1 MSGVLFLVVFGIL
14 ALLTLISLLNSVTFV
29 IMIIIDIVFLLS
41 SIRIFYEYQRGILF
55 TLGKYTKNLQPGLNF
70 IVPIIQWTN
79 TVDLRLYVANVPPQS
94 PITKDNVSVTVDA
107 VIYYQIMK
115 DQPEKSVIKIEQFHY
130 AINQLAQT
138 TLRNVIGEMTL
149 NEVLSNRDE
158 ISSKIRKIVDEASD
172 PWGIKVVAVELK
184 RIELPEQ
191 MKIVMA
197 KAAAAERIKR
207 AVIIK
212 TKGEVEAS
220 KIVKEA
226 AKIISSVEGGLNLR
240 TLQSLGG
247 IASDQSNEVIF
258 FVPLDTLQPLYG
270 YEKKVK
276 K

>member
-1 MSGVLFLVVFGIL
+1 MSGVLFLVIFLVLAVITAISIL
-14 ALLTLISLLNSVTFV
+14 SPPLFFFMLF
-29 IMIIIDIVFLLS
+29 IDTIFLLS
-41 SIRIFYEYQRGILF
+41 SIRIFYEYERGILF
-55 TLGKYTKNLQPGLNF
+55 TLGKYSKNLQPGLNF

-79 TVDLRLYVANVPPQS
+79 KVDLRLYVANVPPQS
-94 PITKDNVSVTVDA
+94 PITKDNVSITVDA
-107 VIYYQIMK
+107 VIYYKVME
-115 DQPEKSVIKIEQFHY
+115 DQPEKSVIKVENFHY

-149 NEVLSNRDE
+149 NQVLSNRDE
-158 ISSKIRKIVDEASD
+158 VSLRIRQIVDEASD
-172 PWGIKVVAVELK
+172 PWGIKVISVELK

-212 TKGEVEAS
+212 TKGEAEAA

-226 AKIISSVEGGLNLR
+226 ASIISSVEGGLNLR
-240 TLQSLGG
+240 TLQSLGS
-247 IASDQSNEVIF
+247 IASDPSNEVVF
-258 FVPLDTLQPLYG
+258 FVPLDTIQPLYG
-270 YEKKVK
+270 YKVK